1 MVDITIRELEEK
13 DLFNGFLES
22 MDSLKLASN
31 LDREKAKE
39 IFEKISSNSNHLVY
53 VAILD
58 GRVVGST
65 TMFIEP
71 KFIHDGGNV
80 AHIEDVVVSKDY
92 QGKGIGEMLMRSL
105 LDLAKD
111 NNCYKTILDCSD
123 DVKPFF
129 VIRYYLIYREIV
141 DMLFCRRFYPQCR

>member
-1 MVDITIRELEEK
+1 MVDITIRELEEN
-13 DLFNGFLES
+13 DLSNGFLES

-31 LDREKAKE
+31 LDKEKALE
-39 IFEKISSNSNHLVY
+39 IFKKIKDNSNHFVY

-65 TMFIEP
+65 SMIIEP

-80 AHIEDVVVSKDY
+80 AHIEDVVVSKEF
-92 QGKGIGEMLMRSL
+92 QGKGIGEMLMQSL

-123 DVKPFF
+123 EVKPFYEKIGF
-129 VIRYYLIYREIV
+129 KKTSNG
-141 DMLFCRRFYPQCR
+141 MRFDHT

>member
-31 LDREKAKE
+31 LDIEKAKE
-39 IFEKISSNSNHLVY
+39 IFEKISSNSNHFIY

-65 TMFIEP
+65 TMLIEP
-71 KFIHDGGNV
+71 KFIHNGGNV

-92 QGKGIGEMLMRSL
+92 QGKGIGEMLMRTL

-111 NNCYKTILDCSD
+111 NNCYKTILDCTD
-123 DVKPFF
+123 EVKPFYEKIGF
-129 VIRYYLIYREIV
+129 KIISNGMRY
-141 DMLFCRRFYPQCR
+141 DHS

>member
-22 MDSLKLASN
+22 MDSLKLSSN
-31 LDREKAKE
+31 LDIEKAKK
-39 IFEKISSNSNHLVY
+39 IFEKISSNSNHFVY

-65 TMFIEP
+65 TMLIEP
-71 KFIHDGGNV
+71 KFIHNGGNV

-111 NNCYKTILDCSD
+111 NNCYKTILDCTD
-123 DVKPFF
+123 EVKPFYEKIGF
-129 VIRYYLIYREIV
+129 KITSNGMRY
-141 DMLFCRRFYPQCR
+141 DHS

>member
-31 LDREKAKE
+31 LDTEKAKE
-39 IFEKISSNSNHLVY
+39 VFEKISSNSNHFVY

-65 TMFIEP
+65 TMLIEP
-71 KFIHDGGNV
+71 KFIHNGGNV

-111 NNCYKTILDCSD
+111 NNCYKTILDCTD
-123 DVKPFF
+123 EVKPFYEKMGF
-129 VIRYYLIYREIV
+129 KRTSNGMRY
-141 DMLFCRRFYPQCR
+141 DHS

>member
-1 MVDITIRELEEK
+1 MVDITIRELEEN
-13 DLFNGFLES
+13 DLSNGFLES

-31 LDREKAKE
+31 LDKEKALE
-39 IFEKISSNSNHLVY
+39 IFKKIKDNSNHFVY

-65 TMFIEP
+65 SMIIEP

-80 AHIEDVVVSKDY
+80 AHIEDVVVSKEF
-92 QGKGIGEMLMRSL
+92 QGKGIGEMLMQSL

-123 DVKPFF
+123 EVKPFYEKIGF
-129 VIRYYLIYREIV
+129 KKTSNG
-141 DMLFCRRFYPQCR
+141 MRFDHI

>member
-31 LDREKAKE
+31 LDIDKAKE
-39 IFEKISSNSNHLVY
+39 IFEKISSNSNHFIY

-65 TMFIEP
+65 SMLIEP
-71 KFIHDGGNV
+71 KFIHNGGNV

-92 QGKGIGEMLMRSL
+92 QGKGIGEMLMRTL

-111 NNCYKTILDCSD
+111 NNCYKTILDCTD
-123 DVKPFF
+123 EVKPFYEKIGF
-129 VIRYYLIYREIV
+129 KIISNGMRY
-141 DMLFCRRFYPQCR
+141 DHS

>member
-13 DLFNGFLES
+13 DLFMGFLES

-31 LDREKAKE
+31 LDREKAKK
-39 IFEKISSNSNHLVY
+39 IFEKINSNSNHFVY

-58 GRVVGST
+58 GRIVGST
-65 TMFIEP
+65 SMIIEP

-80 AHIEDVVVSKDY
+80 AHIEDVVVSKEY
-92 QGKGIGEMLMRSL
+92 QGKGIGEMLMKSL

-111 NNCYKTILDCSD
+111 SNCYKTILNCSD
-123 DVKPFF
+123 EVKPFYEKIGF
-129 VIRYYLIYREIV
+129 KMTSSSMRY
-141 DMLFCRRFYPQCR
+141 DHS

>member
-1 MVDITIRELEEK
+1 MVDITIRELEEN

-31 LDREKAKE
+31 LDSDKAKK
-39 IFEKISSNSNHLVY
+39 IFEKINSNSNHFVY

-58 GRVVGST
+58 GKIVGST
-65 TMFIEP
+65 SMIIEP
-71 KFIHDGGNV
+71 KFIHNGGNV
-80 AHIEDVVVSKDY
+80 AHIEDVVVSNEH
-92 QGKGIGEMLMRSL
+92 QGKGIGEMLMKSL

-123 DVKPFF
+123 EVKPFYEKIGF
-129 VIRYYLIYREIV
+129 KKTSNGMRYDY
-141 DMLFCRRFYPQCR
+141 F

>member
-31 LDREKAKE
+31 LDIEKAKE
-39 IFEKISSNSNHLVY
+39 IFEKISTNSNHFVY

-58 GRVVGST
+58 GRVIGST
-65 TMFIEP
+65 TMLIEP
-71 KFIHDGGNV
+71 KFIHVGGNV

-105 LDLAKD
+105 LELAKD
-111 NNCYKTILDCSD
+111 NNCYKTILDCTD
-123 DVKPFF
+123 EVKPFYEKIGF
-129 VIRYYLIYREIV
+129 KRTSNGMRY
-141 DMLFCRRFYPQCR
+141 DHS

>member
-1 MVDITIRELEEK
+1 MVDITIRELEEN

-31 LDREKAKE
+31 LDREKALEVYK
-39 IFEKISSNSNHLVY
+39 KINSNPNHFVY

-65 TMFIEP
+65 TMIIEP
-71 KFIHDGGNV
+71 KFIHDAGNV
-80 AHIEDVVVSKDY
+80 AHIEDVVVSKEY
-92 QGKGIGEMLMRSL
+92 QGKGIGEMIIQSL
-105 LDLAKD
+105 LELAKD

-123 DVKPFF
+123 EVKPFYDKIGF
-129 VIRYYLIYREIV
+129 KKTSNG
-141 DMLFCRRFYPQCR
+141 MRFDHF

>member
-31 LDREKAKE
+31 LNREKAKE
-39 IFEKISSNSNHLVY
+39 IFEKINSNSNHFVY

-65 TMFIEP
+65 SMIIEP

-80 AHIEDVVVSKDY
+80 AHIEDVVVSQEY
-92 QGKGIGEMLMRSL
+92 QGKRIKLQL
-105 LDLAKD
+105 WDLGGASRFRFRK
-111 NNCYKTILDCSD
+111 CS
-123 DVKPFF
+123 
-129 VIRYYLIYREIV
+129 RYWERRYRISSIN
-141 DMLFCRRFYPQCR
+141 MLFK